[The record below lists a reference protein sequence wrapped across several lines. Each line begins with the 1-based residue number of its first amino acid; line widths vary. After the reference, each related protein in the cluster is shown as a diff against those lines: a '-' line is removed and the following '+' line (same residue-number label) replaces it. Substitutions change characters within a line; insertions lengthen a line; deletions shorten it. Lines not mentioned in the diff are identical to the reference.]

1 VKRLAAFVLA
11 LGGLAAPAAVV
22 IATHALADT
31 LGRNFGALAASTLL
45 GLKPALQARER
56 EPEPV
61 APAPLP
67 EPKDELAAEVLPAP
81 QATGRRPGARSK
93 VAAPPRAL
101 GVRVSAQKVLE
112 LARRRAIP
120 QAAFV
125 PASGARP
132 AGLQLSSV
140 VGLGVGMRDGDIL
153 TRVAGTE
160 VRSVGTVADLV
171 IRARARQAPEISAEF
186 WREGVRGTLVVEQPY
201 THGDAGAAASDAQ
214 APSTP

>member
-1 VKRLAAFVLA
+1 VKRLAAFGLVLA
-11 LGGLAAPAAVV
+11 GLAAPAAVIV
-22 IATHALADT
+22 ATDALADT
-31 LGRNFGALAASTLL
+31 LGRHFGALAARTVA
-45 GLKPALQARER
+45 GFEPALQAG

-67 EPKDELAAEVLPAP
+67 EPKDALAAEVLAPP
-81 QATGRRPGARSK
+81 QATGRRPGARTK
-93 VAAPPRAL
+93 LRAPPRAL

-120 QAAFV
+120 RAAFV
-125 PASGARP
+125 AATGAQP
-132 AGLQLSSV
+132 AGLRLSSV
-140 VGLGVGMRDGDIL
+140 SGLGVGMREGDIL

-160 VRSVGTVADLV
+160 VRSVGAVADLV

-201 THGDAGAAASDAQ
+201 THGDAGAAASDAR
-214 APSTP
+214 ARTTP